1 MIRIDNLSVHFGSAV
16 AVQNVSLSVESG
28 ESFGLVGE
36 SGSGKSTVLRTVMG
50 LNRHWTGDIRIGDID
65 LRKGRRLDLVR
76 VAQMVFQDP
85 YASLHPRYTIGQAIA
100 EPMLINRMTDVDNRT
115 VELLELIGLTESHRF
130 RFPHELSG
138 GQRQRVAI
146 ARALSLSPKVLLLDE
161 PTSALDVSVQAEI
174 LNLLNRLR
182 RELNLTF
189 VIVSHDLA
197 VISYM
202 CDRLM
207 VMQNARAVETMTR
220 AQLRAGDM
228 QNDYTRTLFQASSR
242 DRTGTGAS
250 AEAVRHG

>member
-1 MIRIDNLSVHFGSAV
+1 MIRIENLTVRFGSAV
-16 AVQNVSLSVESG
+16 AVRDLSLSVAPG

-36 SGSGKSTVLRTVMG
+36 SGSGKSTVLRTLMG
-50 LNRHWTGDIRIGDID
+50 LNRGWTGDISLGGID
-65 LRKGRRLDLVR
+65 LRRGRRAELVR
-76 VAQMVFQDP
+76 LAQMVFQDP

-100 EPMLINRMTDVDNRT
+100 EPMRINRLPDPDGRT
-115 VELLELIGLTESHRF
+115 VELLEMIGLTAAHRF

-146 ARALSLSPKVLLLDE
+146 ARALSLSPRLLLLDE

-207 VMQNARAVETMTR
+207 VMQNASPVETLTR
-220 AQLRAGDM
+220 EQLRAGDM
-228 QNDYTRTLFQASSR
+228 HADYTLTLFQASHR
-242 DRTGTGAS
+242 RLTVAQLGD
-250 AEAVRHG
+250 EF

>member
-1 MIRIDNLSVHFGSAV
+1 MIRIENLTVRFGSAV
-16 AVQNVSLSVESG
+16 AVRDLSLSVAPG

-36 SGSGKSTVLRTVMG
+36 SGSGKSTVLRTLMG
-50 LNRHWTGDIRIGDID
+50 LNRNWTGTASLGGID
-65 LRKGRRLDLVR
+65 LRKGRRAELVR
-76 VAQMVFQDP
+76 LAQMVFQDP

-100 EPMLINRMTDVDNRT
+100 EPMRINRLPDPDGRT
-115 VELLELIGLTESHRF
+115 VELLEMIGLTAAHRF

-146 ARALSLSPKVLLLDE
+146 ARALSLSPRLLLLDE

-207 VMQNARAVETMTR
+207 VMQNASSVETLTR
-220 AQLRAGDM
+220 KQLRAGDM
-228 QNDYTRTLFQASSR
+228 QADYTRTLFQASHR
-242 DRTGTGAS
+242 RLKVAQLGD
-250 AEAVRHG
+250 EF

>member
-1 MIRIDNLSVHFGSAV
+1 MIRIENLTVRFGSAV
-16 AVQNVSLSVESG
+16 AVRDLSLSVAPG

-36 SGSGKSTVLRTVMG
+36 SGSGKSTVLRTLMG
-50 LNRHWTGDIRIGDID
+50 LNRNWTGTVSLGGID
-65 LRKGRRLDLVR
+65 LRKGRREELVR
-76 VAQMVFQDP
+76 LSQMVFQDP

-100 EPMLINRMTDVDNRT
+100 EPMRINRLPDPDGRT
-115 VELLELIGLTESHRF
+115 IELLEMIGLTAAHRI

-146 ARALSLSPKVLLLDE
+146 ARALSLSPRLLLLDE

-174 LNLLNRLR
+174 LNLLNRLQ
-182 RELNLTF
+182 RELDLTF

-207 VMQNARAVETMTR
+207 VMRNASPVETLTR
-220 AQLRAGDM
+220 EQLRAGDM
-228 QNDYTRTLFQASSR
+228 QADYTRTLFQASHR
-242 DRTGTGAS
+242 RLKVAQLGD
-250 AEAVRHG
+250 EF

>member
-1 MIRIDNLSVHFGSAV
+1 MIRIENLTVRFGSAV
-16 AVQNVSLSVESG
+16 AVRDLSLSVAPG

-36 SGSGKSTVLRTVMG
+36 SGSGKSTVLRTLMG
-50 LNRHWTGDIRIGDID
+50 LNRSWTGDVSLGGID
-65 LRKGRRLDLVR
+65 LRKGRRAELVR
-76 VAQMVFQDP
+76 LAQMVFQDP

-100 EPMLINRMTDVDNRT
+100 EPMRINRLPDPDGRT
-115 VELLELIGLTESHRF
+115 VELLEMIGLTAAHRF

-146 ARALSLSPKVLLLDE
+146 ARALSLSPRLLLLDE

-182 RELNLTF
+182 RELDLTF

-207 VMQNARAVETMTR
+207 VMQNASPVETLTR
-220 AQLRAGDM
+220 EQLRAGDM
-228 QNDYTRTLFQASSR
+228 QADYTRTLFKASHRS
-242 DRTGTGAS
+242 TLSGA
-250 AEAVRHG
+250 

>member
-1 MIRIDNLSVHFGSAV
+1 MIRIDNLSVHFGSAI
-16 AVQNVSLSVESG
+16 AVQNVSLAVEGG

-36 SGSGKSTVLRTVMG
+36 SGSGKSTILRTVIG
-50 LNRHWTGDIRIGDID
+50 LNRHWTGDIRIGNID
-65 LRKGRRLDLVR
+65 LRKGKRLDLVR

-100 EPMLINRMTDVDNRT
+100 EPMLINRMTDVDSRT
-115 VELLELIGLTESHRF
+115 VELLELIGLTEAHRF

-207 VMQNARAVETMTR
+207 VMQNARAVETLTR

-228 QNDYTRTLFQASSR
+228 QHDYTRTLFRASR
-242 DRTGTGAS
+242 REGAGACAS
-250 AEAVRHG
+250 AEAGRHG

>member
-1 MIRIDNLSVHFGSAV
+1 MIKIDSLNVHFGDAV
-16 AVQNVSLSVESG
+16 AVKNVSLQVAEG

-36 SGSGKSTVLRTVMG
+36 SGSGKSTILRTIMG
-50 LNRHWTGDIRIGDID
+50 LNRDWNGTIMVAGQNV
-65 LRKGRRLDLVR
+65 RKTTRKTLVPL
-76 VAQMVFQDP
+76 VQMVFQDP

-100 EPMLINRMTDVDNRT
+100 EPMHINNMENIEARV
-115 VELLELIGLTESHRF
+115 VELLEMIGLTGDHRF
-130 RFPHELSG
+130 RYPHELSG

-146 ARALSLSPKVLLLDE
+146 ARALALSPKILLLDE

-182 RELNLTF
+182 QELKLTF

-207 VMQNARAVETMTR
+207 VMQNAACVETLTRTQLRGGAMQSAYTRMLFEAAHSR
-220 AQLRAGDM
+220 AQQAG
-228 QNDYTRTLFQASSR
+228 
-242 DRTGTGAS
+242 
-250 AEAVRHG
+250 